1 MAWEIVMK
9 GQAPVDFDGHDTM
22 FYYRVDG
29 SLRQQLRL
37 RIVNRTGRQ
46 QSGIAAVSL
55 EGHEEVKTELPI
67 IREGKGTYTVLAPI
81 VYPRFGSPPF
91 HSKRHT
97 PVDALVELRMGA
109 QAVTKAIAIGRWRP
123 WTIYVCQ
130 DSCADFTWGYDEGE
144 TVKLS
149 TDLTE
154 AHLREIQRT
163 INGPPGAQNR
173 WNINQSMEV
182 MWFLE
187 RKGDQ
192 AKGLFAR
199 EGDGHLSISPIFN
212 SCLTGI
218 MTTEQAIRSL
228 YFARELE
235 ERYGIDISVVE
246 HIEVPTITWGMATIF
261 AGAGI
266 RYFVKAWYDFMAPFC
281 INRDDIPIFHWEG
294 PDGSRVLTAS
304 DKGACLRATYAQA
317 SFLFKPYKKAI
328 QELHEWWI
336 PHFESHSEYPYD
348 AFVLLGSHGD
358 LGSQSAGE
366 IHRLVSN
373 ITRYNSEGWE
383 YPRVVNANWK
393 HFFKHIEDFVERHG
407 ISPPILRGDFGCSW
421 EEWPAHLAAI
431 FSGLRSGVNA
441 FAMAEKLL
449 ALATLLGSGI
459 YDIDRGKLEVALTRM
474 EQLAEHPWNGSR
486 QEEKERALR
495 RKSKWQEEL
504 IGEVDDV
511 IDDAIDAI
519 SSHVPTGAGDTLLVF
534 NASSW
539 ERTDIVRVE
548 GPGASGPLA
557 IRDDAGVNVACD
569 FIRLGGS
576 GITSFI
582 ARRVPPFGYRTYR
595 ISKARRLPTARSY
608 MTMGRDYI
616 ENSHYRVEVD
626 RRTGGLSHIFDK
638 KRKVDLVDQN
648 SNYKLNQYVYLSE
661 GVEHTPTQARITSK
675 RRGNA
680 SCSLTI
686 ETSTLRSKIKAT
698 ITLYSELD
706 RIDIIDEIEKT
717 PSSEP
722 QEVHFVFPFNVP
734 DREYHY
740 EATAAVIRPG
750 LAQYGGEQLR
760 GSGQTS
766 HACLSF
772 VDASNER
779 YGVTLAQVDSCLIQ
793 FGHRTTYEM
802 AEVPDPTNS
811 TVWSLVMLNKSPEML
826 ADQGGASIFTF
837 RYSIRGHGGKFRPS
851 ESVRFGWE
859 RNSDL
864 LARPLRPYNK
874 GQLPPKRHSF
884 LRLEPRNVVVTALK
898 VAEGGI
904 GRGLIVRA
912 WETDGK
918 ATIASFT
925 ASSMGVISARRTDL
939 LERDRGELDTSRGK
953 VSVPIT
959 GRGMATIRLLTSN
972 R

>member
-1 MAWEIVMK
+1 MK

-29 SLRQQLRL
+29 ALRQRLRL
-37 RIVNRTGRQ
+37 RIVNRTGRL
-46 QSGIAAVSL
+46 QSGIATVSL
-55 EGHEEVKTELPI
+55 DGHESVKTELPV
-67 IREGKGTYTVLAPI
+67 IREGKDLYTVFAPV
-81 VYPRFGSPPF
+81 VYPRFASPLF

-97 PVDALVELRMGA
+97 PVDALVELRVGS
-109 QAVTKAIAIGRWRP
+109 QAVKKAITIGRWRP
-123 WTIYVCQ
+123 WTVYVCQ
-130 DSCADFTWGYDEGE
+130 DTCADFTWGYDEEE

-163 INGPPGAQNR
+163 EEGPPGSQNR

-187 RKGDQ
+187 RKRDL
-192 AKGLFAR
+192 AKELFAR

-235 ERYGIDISVVE
+235 EKYGIDISVAE

-281 INRDDIPIFHWEG
+281 INRDDIPIYRWEG
-294 PDGSRVLTAS
+294 PDGSKVLTAS
-304 DKGACLRATYAQA
+304 DKGACMRATYAQA
-317 SFLFKPYKKAI
+317 SFLFKPYRKAI
-328 QELHEWWI
+328 RELHEWWI
-336 PHFESHSEYPYD
+336 PHFENHSEYPYD

-373 ITRYNSEGWE
+373 ITRYNSGGWE
-383 YPRVVNANWK
+383 YPKLVNANWK
-393 HFFKHIEDFVERHG
+393 HFFKHIEDFIERHG
-407 ISPPILRGDFGCSW
+407 ISPPVLRGDFGCSW
-421 EEWPAHLAAI
+421 EEWPAHLAAV
-431 FSGLRSGVNA
+431 FSGFRSGVNA
-441 FAMAEKLL
+441 FVTAEKLL
-449 ALATLLGSGI
+449 ALATLLERGI
-459 YDIDRGKLEVALTRM
+459 YDNDRGKLEVALTRM

-495 RKSKWQEEL
+495 RKSELQEEL
-504 IGEVDDV
+504 SEEVDDV
-511 IDDAIDAI
+511 IDDAIDVI
-519 SSHVPTGAGDTLLVF
+519 SRNITTGAGDTLLVF
-534 NASSW
+534 NTSSW
-539 ERTDIVRVE
+539 ERTDIVRAEV
-548 GPGASGPLA
+548 PGASGPLM
-557 IRDDAGVNVACD
+557 IRDDDGVKVACD
-569 FIRLGGS
+569 FMSIGGS
-576 GITSFI
+576 GIASFI
-582 ARRVPPFGYRTYR
+582 AREVPPFGYRTFK
-595 ISKARRLPTARSY
+595 ISRARRLPTARPS
-608 MTMGRDYI
+608 MTMGKDFI

-626 RRTGGLSHIFDK
+626 GRTGGLSRVYDK
-638 KRKVDLVDQN
+638 KRKVELVDPN

-661 GVEHTPTQARITSK
+661 GVEHTPTQARIAST

-686 ETSTLRSKIKAT
+686 ESSTLRSKIKAT
-698 ITLYSELD
+698 ITLYHDLD

-734 DREYHY
+734 DRVYHY
-740 EATAAVIRPG
+740 EATAAVMRPG

-766 HACLSF
+766 HPCHSF

-779 YGVTLAQVDSCLIQ
+779 YGVTLAQADSCLIQ

-802 AEVPDPTNS
+802 AEAPDSTNS
-811 TVWSLVMLNKSPEML
+811 TILSLVMLNKSPEML
-826 ADQGGASIFTF
+826 ADQGGASKFAF
-837 RYSIRGHGGKFRPS
+837 RYSIRGHGKFMPS
-851 ESVRFGWE
+851 EAVRFGWE
-859 RNSDL
+859 RNNDL
-864 LARPLRPYNK
+864 LARPLRPFSK
-874 GQLPPKRHSF
+874 GQLPSKRHSF
-884 LRLEPRNVVVTALK
+884 LSCEPRNVVVTALK
-898 VAEGGI
+898 VAEGGT

-912 WETDGK
+912 WETDGG
-918 ATIASFT
+918 ATIASFST
-925 ASSMGVISARRTDL
+925 SGMGVTSARRTDL
-939 LERDRGELDTSRGK
+939 LERDLGELDASTGK
-953 VSVPIT
+953 VYVPIT
-959 GRGMATIRLLTSN
+959 GRGIATIRLLTSN